1 MECGLGFGSDD
12 VIIGSTTTS
21 PADPESWRVAAADT
35 ERHRSNLSWN
45 KMDAF
50 DSAST
55 GKPSVDT
62 VPQSSSFL
70 ASPAALAL
78 LGVLVGVLLA
88 HLQKRMK
95 VRGRVTPSCGE

>member
-1 MECGLGFGSDD
+1 MECGQCGLSDD
-12 VIIGSTTTS
+12 VIIGSTTSRGRSESTS
-21 PADPESWRVAAADT
+21 PTRGSLNVIESDLKP
-35 ERHRSNLSWN
+35 N
-45 KMDAF
+45 MDSF